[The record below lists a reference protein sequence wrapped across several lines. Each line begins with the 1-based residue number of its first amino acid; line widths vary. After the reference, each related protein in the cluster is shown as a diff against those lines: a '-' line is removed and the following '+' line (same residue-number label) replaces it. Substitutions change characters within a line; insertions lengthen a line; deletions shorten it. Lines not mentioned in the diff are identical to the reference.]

1 MLAGLVHNSE
11 TPQSATHCY
20 SLIEM
25 LTGVVVLLL
34 CAPATSAGRYLPS
47 WVRLG
52 SHHSLARQ
60 LLKLHGA
67 AVVTLRV
74 AV

>member
-1 MLAGLVHNSE
+1 
-11 TPQSATHCY
+11 
-20 SLIEM
+20 M
-25 LTGVVVLLL
+25 LTGVDVLLL